1 MDVLLSFAQF
11 SERSRVSLR
20 NPPTQP
26 PLLHEAPG
34 GIHLVCS
41 FCAGPPPSLMA
52 LPGLVA
58 LPFSSAHVL
67 LIKKTLVCYSST
79 RIVNQPLPPVLLVE
93 GAEDEGWDKKWRC
106 WSRYAASR
114 EDPLRA
120 VIPPPRGPASFP
132 CSVNQPEAVRRSSS
146 TLKPSPPRGPQC
158 RVSFWNGAAAFG
170 VSLNPRSSTHAT
182 NPSTHMPRKH
192 GYSPLLRRAGEQD
205 TALVALLT
213 AGPARVGGHY
223 GTQSTCS
230 VNASQTK
237 SKLVKSNEF
246 MG

>member
-1 MDVLLSFAQF
+1 MSRARK
-11 SERSRVSLR
+11 RS
-20 NPPTQP
+20 
-26 PLLHEAPG
+26 
-34 GIHLVCS
+34 
-41 FCAGPPPSLMA
+41 
-52 LPGLVA
+52 
-58 LPFSSAHVL
+58 
-67 LIKKTLVCYSST
+67 
-79 RIVNQPLPPVLLVE
+79 
-93 GAEDEGWDKKWRC
+93 KKWRC

-192 GYSPLLRRAGEQD
+192 GHSPLLRRAGKLRSEG
-205 TALVALLT
+205 TAILRCAHPQ
-213 AGPARVGGHY
+213 GPRHY
-223 GTQSTCS
+223 GTCNSAHINCWVTS
-230 VNASQTK
+230 
-237 SKLVKSNEF
+237 SNWGLIEVDV
-246 MG
+246 GVLLQVAVIEPERCREQARWPSRRIC